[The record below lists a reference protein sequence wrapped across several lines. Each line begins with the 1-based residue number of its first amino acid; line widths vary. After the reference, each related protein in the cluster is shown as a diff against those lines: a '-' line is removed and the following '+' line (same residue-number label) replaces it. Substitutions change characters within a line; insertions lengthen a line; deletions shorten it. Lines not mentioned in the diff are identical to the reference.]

1 VPKKVVIK
9 GLKCV
14 RRDANTHTRKSQA
27 SVIDSI
33 AHNRIE
39 EALATGRSAVS
50 DLFKG
55 TVPFSDLVTS
65 KKVSSRYKVVAKRL
79 DGEKVKVSVTPFGKW
94 AAVEGTEEGTCI
106 VKPGE
111 DWAMLSSD
119 GSPYGELR
127 LSQAHIHVLLR
138 QQARTPGSE
147 GAGIGDRVPYIFT
160 QGKKADIDADTL
172 QFARAEQPDWA
183 EAQGLPIDSMF
194 YFNHGLRSPLETVLS
209 TFVPSGD
216 VYKALGWQIMEA
228 EAMNKLRGQSSL
240 AAFFGTGA
248 VTSTSSRIARVPKRK
263 AKPPPVVVAKKVSG
277 GIGSFFTKKEPSSSS

>member
-27 SVIDSI
+27 SIIDSI

-106 VKPGE
+106 VTPGE
-111 DWAMLSSD
+111 DWTMLSSD
-119 GSPYGELR
+119 GSMYGELR
-127 LSQAHIHVLLR
+127 LSQPHIHVLLR

-209 TFVPSGD
+209 MFVQSGD
-216 VYKALGWQIMEA
+216 VYKALGWQSMEA
-228 EAMNKLRGQSSL
+228 EEMNTIRGQTSL
-240 AAFFGTGA
+240 ASTFGFGFA
-248 VTSTSSRIARVPKRK
+248 ASVSKPSRVSRIPKRK
-263 AKPPPVVVAKKVSG
+263 APAPVVVAKKAAGV
-277 GIGSFFTKKEPSSSS
+277 GIGKFFTKKD